1 MGLSVVTLMLSAY
14 PVVWSWPFTIGAGS
28 NAGVPAAQTELACTL
43 PFQRVNASWPIN
55 SVDPAD
61 PSGACKERADV
72 CPSIFLSLLRI
83 WRELSKYAPKK
94 MSKFVINVGAK
105 GEGLHHQPK

>member
-1 MGLSVVTLMLSAY
+1 MRFGVVILMLSAS
-14 PVVWSWPFTIGAGS
+14 PVVWSWPFTIGAGRH
-28 NAGVPAAQTELACTL
+28 AGVPAAQTELVCTL

-55 SVDPAD
+55 SVDPTD
-61 PSGACKERADV
+61 PSGACKEREDV

-83 WRELSKYAPKK
+83 WRELLKYAPKK
-94 MSKFVINVGAK
+94 MSRFVINVGAK